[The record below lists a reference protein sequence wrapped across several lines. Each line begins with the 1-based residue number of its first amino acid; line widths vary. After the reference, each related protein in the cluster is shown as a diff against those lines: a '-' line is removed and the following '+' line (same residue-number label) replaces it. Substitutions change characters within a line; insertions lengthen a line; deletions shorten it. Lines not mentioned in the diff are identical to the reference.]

1 MTRTGNFRSGE
12 GPESKLVAAHR
23 LICEA
28 CNGPSMALLKGKAKR
43 PELQESI
50 KKLRMAISLME
61 EVLDA

>member
-1 MTRTGNFRSGE
+1 
-12 GPESKLVAAHR
+12 
-23 LICEA
+23 
-28 CNGPSMALLKGKAKR
+28 MALLKGKAKR